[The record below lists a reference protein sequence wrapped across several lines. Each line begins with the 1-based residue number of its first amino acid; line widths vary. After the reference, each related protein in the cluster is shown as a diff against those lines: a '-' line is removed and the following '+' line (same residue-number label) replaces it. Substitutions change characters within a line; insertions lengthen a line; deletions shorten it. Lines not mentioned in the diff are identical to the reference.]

1 VIDEARK
8 RVPVIIGVTGSCREL
23 AVAYAQQAE
32 DAGADGLIALPPYVL
47 KADRE
52 GIYAYFKAISDA
64 VHLPIFVQ
72 NAPPPLGS
80 SLSPALMVQMCR
92 EIEHVDYIK
101 EETIPTAHYISAIL
115 RQAGPE
121 LKGIFGGAAGRWMLP
136 ELERGACGFMPA
148 CQLTDIYVQIWD
160 LWESGNRDGARTLF
174 NKLLPIINL
183 EAMLSVNLAKEI
195 LVRRKVIATP
205 YVRRPD
211 GVALDQYDIL
221 EMERCL
227 ADIEPYY
234 TVVL

>member
-1 VIDEARK
+1 M
-8 RVPVIIGVTGSCREL
+8 L
-23 AVAYAQQAE
+23 
-32 DAGADGLIALPPYVL
+32 
-47 KADRE
+47 
-52 GIYAYFKAISDA
+52 
-64 VHLPIFVQ
+64 
-72 NAPPPLGS
+72 
-80 SLSPALMVQMCR
+80 PAL
-92 EIEHVDYIK
+92 
-101 EETIPTAHYISAIL
+101 T
-115 RQAGPE
+115 QAGPE